1 MEAKVKN
8 YMSTNVIT
16 VSPEQ
21 AIEEILELM
30 RETDHDAFPVLEGG
44 RIVGIVTTRD
54 LVFKR
59 KGYRVSDYMSDEVVV
74 TSPDKDLT
82 DVARVMFRTGYS
94 RLPVVDEEKRLIGI
108 ITNAD
113 VIRSHIERATP
124 EKVQKLA
131 LSLEK
136 LHAIKTVV
144 RVGKVRIA
152 KLVPTQGRIQ
162 PDEFKGREY
171 EMLRGLAE
179 PVVVI
184 KSGEKM
190 LLVDGHHR
198 ALAARKLGIEELDAY
213 IIVPSK
219 KIEFGLEKMAKE
231 SGLNSVDDME
241 IVDEGEEGITKII
254 KYRGER

>member
-1 MEAKVKN
+1 MEPKVKN

-21 AIEEILELM
+21 GIDEVLSLM
-30 RETDHDAFPVLEGG
+30 RETNHDAFPVLQDG
-44 RIVGIVTTRD
+44 RVVGIITTRD

-59 KGYRVSDYMSDEVVV
+59 KGHRVSDYMSDEVVV

-82 DVARVMFRTGYS
+82 DVARVMFRMGYS
-94 RLPVVDEEKRLIGI
+94 RLPVVDEEKKLIGL

-124 EKVQKLA
+124 EKVQKIA

-136 LHAIKTVV
+136 LHAVRTVV
-144 RVGKVRIA
+144 RVGKVRIEE
-152 KLVPTQGRIQ
+152 LVPTQGKIQ

-179 PVVVI
+179 PIVVI
-184 KSGEKM
+184 KSGDKM

-198 ALAARKLGIEELDAY
+198 ALAAHRLGMEEIDAY

-231 SGLNSVDDME
+231 SGLNSVEDME
-241 IVDEGEEGITKII
+241 IVDEGENGIAKII
-254 KYRGER
+254 KYRGEK